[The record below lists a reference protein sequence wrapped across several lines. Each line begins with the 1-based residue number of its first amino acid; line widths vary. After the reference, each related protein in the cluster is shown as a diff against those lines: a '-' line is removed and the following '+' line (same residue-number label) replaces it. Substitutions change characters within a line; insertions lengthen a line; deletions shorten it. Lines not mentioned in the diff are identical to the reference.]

1 MMKVDYTNLRIQLAK
16 KNMTNADLRRK
27 TGISTAILTK
37 LNKGEYVAM
46 SVLDRICKALD
57 CNLGDVAEFVRDA
70 DSNKTED

>member
-1 MMKVDYTNLRIQLAK
+1 MKVDYTNLRIQLAK
-16 KNMTNADLRRK
+16 RNMTNADLRRK

-46 SVLDRICKALD
+46 SVLDRICKSLD
-57 CNLGDVAEFVRDA
+57 CNLGDVAEFVRDT

>member
-1 MMKVDYTNLRIQLAK
+1 MKVDYTNLRIQLAK

-27 TGISTAILTK
+27 AGISTAVLTK

-46 SVLDRICKALD
+46 SALDKICNALD
-57 CNLGDVAEFVRDA
+57 CNLGDVAEFARDA